1 MTVSFTERGTP
12 LADSDTL
19 SLVQASGML
28 KDEISMI
35 VATRL
40 RGRGYADVSVS
51 LLGFLGALDCGVN
64 FASDIARRLDISRQM
79 VAKTVRELSE
89 SGYLFQG
96 AGPGKLK
103 PIEFTLKGEKLMSE
117 VREILTEVDQE
128 LARTLGRKKLR
139 TLVSDLESL
148 QNHLSQ
154 LC

>member
-51 LLGFLGALDCGVN
+51 LWGFWEHWIVVL
-64 FASDIARRLDISRQM
+64 I
-79 VAKTVRELSE
+79 
-89 SGYLFQG
+89 
-96 AGPGKLK
+96 
-103 PIEFTLKGEKLMSE
+103 
-117 VREILTEVDQE
+117 
-128 LARTLGRKKLR
+128 
-139 TLVSDLESL
+139 SL
-148 QNHLSQ
+148 QILPAAWTYPARWWRKRSGNSANLAICLREQ
-154 LC
+154 GRAN